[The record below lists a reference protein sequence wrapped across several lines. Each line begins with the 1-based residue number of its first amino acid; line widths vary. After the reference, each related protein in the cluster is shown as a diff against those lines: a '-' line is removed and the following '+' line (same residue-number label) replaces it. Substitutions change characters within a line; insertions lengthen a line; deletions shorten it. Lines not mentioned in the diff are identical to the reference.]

1 MMKVRLLRDAR
12 INHKAGEV
20 VEVSPA
26 EYGFL
31 IDVGSAEAVKDKVEA
46 VESVSDTVE
55 AEPKKTVKAA
65 SVIKKATRKK

>member
-12 INHKAGEV
+12 INHKAGEI

-31 IDVGSAEAVKDKVEA
+31 IDVGSAEAIRDKAQV
-46 VESVSDTVE
+46 VESVSDTAE